1 MKNSERPESHETTGR
16 LMKYGMWACCAIM
29 LAPIVLYL
37 AAGGLSSDLT
47 SNAILFAPLI
57 VCLGA
62 HFVMHRMM
70 GRSCHGSTADT
81 RQEDPVKDRESAAVV
96 QVDAAR

>member
-37 AAGGLSSDLT
+37 AAGGLSGDLT
-47 SNAILFAPLI
+47 SNAILFAPLV

-62 HFVMHRMM
+62 HFAMHRVM
-70 GRSCHGSTADT
+70 GKSCHGDEKKNTSEAAD
-81 RQEDPVKDRESAAVV
+81 KHAAIGRTI
-96 QVDAAR
+96 APE

>member
-1 MKNSERPESHETTGR
+1 MKNSERPESHETTGK

-29 LAPIVLYL
+29 LAPILLYR

-47 SNAILFAPLI
+47 NNAILFAPLV

-62 HFVMHRMM
+62 HFVMHRVM
-70 GRSCHGSTADT
+70 GKSCHGDEKKNTSEAAD
-81 RQEDPVKDRESAAVV
+81 KHAAIGRTI
-96 QVDAAR
+96 APE

>member
-29 LAPIVLYL
+29 LAPIVLCL
-37 AAGGLSSDLT
+37 AAGRLSSDLT
-47 SNAILFAPLI
+47 SNAILFAPLV

-62 HFVMHRMM
+62 HFVMHRVM
-70 GRSCHGSTADT
+70 GKSCHGDEKKSTSEAAD
-81 RQEDPVKDRESAAVV
+81 KHAAVGRTI
-96 QVDAAR
+96 APE

>member
-1 MKNSERPESHETTGR
+1 MKNTERPESDETTGR

-37 AAGGLSSDLT
+37 AAGGLTSDMT
-47 SNAILFAPLI
+47 SNAILFAPLV

-62 HFVMHRMM
+62 HFVMHRVM
-70 GRSCHGSTADT
+70 GKSCHGNEKKSTSEAAD
-81 RQEDPVKDRESAAVV
+81 EHAAVGRTI
-96 QVDAAR
+96 APE

>member
-16 LMKYGMWACCAIM
+16 LMKYGRWACCAIM

-37 AAGGLSSDLT
+37 AAGGLSSELT

-62 HFVMHRMM
+62 HFVMHRVM
-70 GRSCHGSTADT
+70 GKSCHDDETKSISEAADNH
-81 RQEDPVKDRESAAVV
+81 AAIGRTIAP
-96 QVDAAR
+96 Q

>member
-1 MKNSERPESHETTGR
+1 MKNTERPDSHETTGR

-47 SNAILFAPLI
+47 SNAILFAPLV

-62 HFVMHRMM
+62 HFVMHRVM
-70 GRSCHGSTADT
+70 GKSCHGDEKKSTS
-81 RQEDPVKDRESAAVV
+81 EAAEK
-96 QVDAAR
+96 QAASGRTVASE